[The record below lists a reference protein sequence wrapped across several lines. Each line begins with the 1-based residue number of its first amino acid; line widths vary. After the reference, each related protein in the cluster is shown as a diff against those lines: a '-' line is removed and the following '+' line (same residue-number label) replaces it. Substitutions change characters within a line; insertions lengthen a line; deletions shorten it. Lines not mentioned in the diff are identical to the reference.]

1 MTTNPTEAQMKLAR
15 KCAAHGYPEDTY
27 YHKNCMAGSY
37 DELGHIQSIVLAIQ
51 ATEARAQGLVDA
63 LEDSKRAVQAFLDMV
78 NVMQRVQALPIPVF
92 LETAQHNCPIILQNL
107 DQELATWRR
116 T

>member
-51 ATEARAQGLVDA
+51 ATEARAQALVDA
-63 LEDSKRAVQAFLDMV
+63 LTAS
-78 NVMQRVQALPIPVF
+78 ALRF
-92 LETAQHNCPIILQNL
+92 REYEASHAAKGNL
-107 DQELATWRR
+107 DGDAKARRNCEMAEQCEQALATWRR

>member
-1 MTTNPTEAQMKLAR
+1 MSTTNPTEAQMKLAR

-51 ATEARAQGLVDA
+51 ATEARAQALVDA
-63 LEDSKRAVQAFLDMV
+63 LTAS
-78 NVMQRVQALPIPVF
+78 ALRF
-92 LETAQHNCPIILQNL
+92 REYEASHAAKGNL
-107 DQELATWRR
+107 DGDAKARRNCEMAEQCEQALATWRR